1 MLTACPQHAIHT
13 TTSLIR
19 KLIFMDRFNNLQDL
33 LKYQLKIIFDAER
46 QLIKALPILAKK
58 ATNIELKEIF
68 SNHFT
73 ETQMQQERML
83 GIAQDLN
90 IYLKGK
96 TCSIIEGLI
105 AQTNTFCEI
114 NGSFYK
120 KDTGL
125 IACAKSIERYEMASY
140 SNLIKYAQTLG
151 FDLLA
156 NNLQQNH
163 AEELN
168 TFEALQN
175 ISLYANNTRQ
185 RKAI

>member
-1 MLTACPQHAIHT
+1 
-13 TTSLIR
+13 
-19 KLIFMDRFNNLQDL
+19 MDRFDNLQDL

-46 QLIKALPILAKK
+46 QLIKALPIFAKR
-58 ATNIELKEIF
+58 ATNIELKEVF

-73 ETQMQQERML
+73 ETQMQQERMM

-96 TCSIIEGLI
+96 TCSVMEKLI
-105 AQTNTFCEI
+105 VQTNSFCEP
-114 NGSFYK
+114 NSSLYK

-125 IACAKSIERYEMASY
+125 IACAKTIERYEMASY
-140 SNLIKYAQTLG
+140 KNLIKYAQALG
-151 FDLLA
+151 FDFLA

-168 TFEALQN
+168 TFESLQN
-175 ISLYANNTRQ
+175 ISLSANNHWQRQ
-185 RKAI
+185 AI